1 MRRRGSPP
9 KHRVPAAAAP
19 LASAR
24 PEPFDS
30 GAAARALRSGQAR
43 SRGDL
48 VAPVRAPVR
57 AGQKLDVQLAWALDR
72 DGQKVHVARLDPRD
86 RRGRGPFR
94 CMACDE
100 PLVPHLGRVRA
111 RHFAHFPG
119 SSCPLTAPETALHL
133 DAKERLLGLCADA
146 FAGRRRVTVL
156 ARCPACRRPAPRDL
170 GAEGDAA
177 VAEGAVGPLRADVL
191 VLAAGAPRLAFEV
204 KVTHAVDPEKE
215 AALLAAGV
223 PAVEVDAR
231 EEWLVEEGDETR
243 VVVARSLAFRPC
255 GGCEAR
261 ARGDVDRGRGGE
273 AAELAELE
281 AYRARGLFGPT
292 TARPR
297 VVGASPPLPAAPLAG
312 EARPEIDAPLSSAD
326 RAELADRFACPEC
339 GGRELAFGER
349 IARHPCP
356 GKGERPVA
364 WRGYDGSMVELSWW
378 RRAQA

>member
-9 KHRVPAAAAP
+9 KQRVTAAH
-19 LASAR
+19 

-30 GAAARALRSGQAR
+30 GPAT
-43 SRGDL
+43 
-48 VAPVRAPVR
+48 RAPVR
-57 AGQKLDVQLAWALDR
+57 AGQKLDVQLSWALDG
-72 DGQKVHVARLDPRD
+72 DGRKVHVARLDPKD

-94 CMACDE
+94 CLACDE

-111 RHFAHFPG
+111 RHFAHSPG
-119 SSCPLTAPETALHL
+119 SRCPLTAPETALHL

-156 ARCPACRRPAPRDL
+156 ARCPECRRPAPRDL

-191 VLAAGAPRLAFEV
+191 VLAGGAPRLAFEV

-231 EEWLVEEGDETR
+231 EEWLVEEGGEAR

-261 ARGDVDRGRGGE
+261 ARADVDRERGGE

-281 AYRARGLFGPT
+281 AYRVRGLFGPT
-292 TARPR
+292 TARPA
-297 VVGASPPLPAAPLAG
+297 VAGA
-312 EARPEIDAPLSSAD
+312 ARPRPGDGRAADVGDAPLSPAD
-326 RAELADRFACPEC
+326 RADLVERFACPEC
-339 GGRELAFGER
+339 GGRDLAFGVR

-356 GKGERPVA
+356 GRGDRPIA